1 MGVLPLPGLLLVF
14 KLEKQW
20 ERTRGEKFHSHPQ
33 ASSRVLC
40 HLRSV

>member
-1 MGVLPLPGLLLVF
+1 MAALPLPGLLLVF